1 MIRDLAV
8 DLYATVDRAGM
19 HHDRVRL
26 EPVESL
32 GRQAEER
39 PVFADAR
46 EGREPLPLVLDAEQ
60 IHHIRVGQRLVHIV
74 RHAASHFFVDARDER
89 RRAAE
94 RDVRAELG
102 QRPDVRPRHA
112 TVKDVPEDSN
122 IEPADIALPFHH
134 RKGVEQCLRG
144 VLVCTVASVDHAA
157 IHHAG

>member
-1 MIRDLAV
+1 MLGKA
-8 DLYATVDRAGM
+8 
-19 HHDRVRL
+19 
-26 EPVESL
+26 ESL
-32 GRQAEER
+32 
-39 PVFADAR
+39 
-46 EGREPLPLVLDAEQ
+46 LLLVLDAEQ

-74 RHAASHFFVDARDER
+74 CHAASHFFVDARDER

-144 VLVCTVASVDHAA
+144 VLVRTVASVDHAA
-157 IHHAG
+157 IHHAGEQVRRPLGTVPDNDDVGTERLERLPVSRNVRPCAATRPQR